1 MLPKM
6 KDAGVRLVLGDDYGF
21 AMMPHGDY
29 ASEMDIYVKHGVTP
43 IEVMRWATRNGAEA
57 MGKRG
62 EELGTIEEHKLADL
76 IVVNGDPTA
85 DVLVHRDPNNIQLVL
100 KDGVVEKD
108 LLSAA

>member
-1 MLPKM
+1 
-6 KDAGVRLVLGDDYGF
+6 
-21 AMMPHGDY
+21 
-29 ASEMDIYVKHGVTP
+29 
-43 IEVMRWATRNGAEA
+43 

-108 LLSAA
+108 LLSAD